1 MEQLLETY
9 IDFKIQLCI
18 CENAC
23 CPFKNTKTVIFTAK
37 KGHCPFMTL
46 KTIKR
51 IVVSKTRSLISPPMA
66 VLDL

>member
-18 CENAC
+18 CENAR
-23 CPFKNTKTVIFTAK
+23 CPSKNAMTVIYIAV
-37 KGHCPFMTL
+37 KGHCPFMRL